1 MRCFYTVVVH
11 SSHVYASLWVSYVPF
26 PLASCAVTGRSRVV
40 NGAPKPAELNKG
52 HIIRAFE
59 AEFET
64 RLTGVS
70 PVAVQ
75 DPLDCVSSFPFSG
88 LLLCLFPRDMHTCS
102 SESLDRSSCIGRR
115 RPVLQVADGV
125 LAARI
130 SAQSRPRG
138 PCGAGGEAAAWVK
151 VRRDETGKQPV

>member
-1 MRCFYTVVVH
+1 M
-11 SSHVYASLWVSYVPF
+11 
-26 PLASCAVTGRSRVV
+26 

-75 DPLDCVSSFPFSG
+75 DPLDCKFLPIFGAPPVSVSS
-88 LLLCLFPRDMHTCS
+88 
-102 SESLDRSSCIGRR
+102 
-115 RPVLQVADGV
+115 
-125 LAARI
+125 
-130 SAQSRPRG
+130 
-138 PCGAGGEAAAWVK
+138 
-151 VRRDETGKQPV
+151 